1 MSNIVIFLRKIS
13 HSGIFHSVSFF
24 LINLLPWEKNSIVL
38 SIILL
43 YCIGVSLTLILMFRY
58 QVEASL
64 PEYKKRYDIVLVE
77 EDGVELLGSLIE
89 NIVALK
95 STWDLNEVTISK
107 PKLMKQI
114 VVWIRICLKI
124 WHVSLGSG

>member
-1 MSNIVIFLRKIS
+1 
-13 HSGIFHSVSFF
+13 
-24 LINLLPWEKNSIVL
+24 
-38 SIILL
+38 
-43 YCIGVSLTLILMFRY
+43 MFCY

-95 STWDLNEVTISK
+95 ST
-107 PKLMKQI
+107 
-114 VVWIRICLKI
+114 
-124 WHVSLGSG
+124 

>member
-1 MSNIVIFLRKIS
+1 M
-13 HSGIFHSVSFF
+13 
-24 LINLLPWEKNSIVL
+24 

-43 YCIGVSLTLILMFRY
+43 YCVEVSLNLILMFRY

-95 STWDLNEVTISK
+95 ST
-107 PKLMKQI
+107 
-114 VVWIRICLKI
+114 
-124 WHVSLGSG
+124 